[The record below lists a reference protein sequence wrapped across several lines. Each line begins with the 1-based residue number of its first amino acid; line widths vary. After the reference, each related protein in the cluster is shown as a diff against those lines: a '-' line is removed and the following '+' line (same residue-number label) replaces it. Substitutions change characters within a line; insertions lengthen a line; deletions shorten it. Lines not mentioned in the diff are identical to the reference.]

1 MDDSTSLPSELGCLV
16 GQQVVVDT
24 KGPYVYIGVL
34 EKVGRNSVLLKNC
47 DVHDTRESN
56 TPNELYLIQTLKN
69 GVRSSREAVY
79 VLLKEVVSISRLE
92 DVVLY

>member
-1 MDDSTSLPSELGCLV
+1 MDDSASFAPELDRLV

-34 EKVGRNSVLLKNC
+34 EKIERSSVLLKDC
-47 DVHDTRESN
+47 DVHDTRQSS
-56 TPNELYLIQTLKN
+56 TSNELYLIQALKN
-69 GVRSSREAVY
+69 GVRSSRYAVY
-79 VLLKEVVSISRLE
+79 VFLKEVVSISRLQ